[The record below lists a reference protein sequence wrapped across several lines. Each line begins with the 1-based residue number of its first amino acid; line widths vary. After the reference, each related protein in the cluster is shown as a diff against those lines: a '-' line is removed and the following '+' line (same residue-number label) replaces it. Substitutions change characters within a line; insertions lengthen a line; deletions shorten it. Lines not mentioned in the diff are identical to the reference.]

1 MATFFTLP
9 KAVRNEIY
17 RLALVSDGYLTMAR
31 HEAAC
36 GNLEDPENAAN
47 NSRRELRRM
56 PSLLKADKRVD
67 KEAAAIY
74 FGENHFMMEDS
85 QDMSDFVASTYPRHL
100 RMIKKLTFVLDHS
113 TQRYPSSTV
122 RQLQRLHAL
131 EELYVEL
138 DEEGMVRQKLL
149 MDTTIV
155 WHSKFT
161 ITPQAN
167 LRILQCGGIGSL
179 RELSGIRHVEFT
191 KFKSGDRPGQGGPIK
206 DGYLETIMAPHIMRS
221 SDEQNF
227 EPDTTI
233 PFRFLAL
240 PAELRNRIY
249 TYLLAIYG
257 GVAPS
262 KRIPSSCLVQGPAA
276 NSQKIRNG
284 VQAPASALSILAVNR
299 QIHDEAAGLFYAC
312 NELTFNFPEHLLA
325 FTQQVSVLRLDFVR
339 SITLVYRTYNSGGI
353 QSIDLALDPLRHLKS
368 LRKFHLIMRWE
379 VMRYVHHSKPDWKPS
394 DTPGIDTFLR
404 LARRERSS
412 LEEVVLRDL
421 NLEDSRAGIAE
432 YMPYDGSHASI
443 VAMRGRTLDSLNA
456 NLALTCIDNIIKR
469 TLAAAKTMFDDL
481 LRARRSG

>member
-1 MATFFTLP
+1 
-9 KAVRNEIY
+9 
-17 RLALVSDGYLTMAR
+17 MAR
-31 HEAAC
+31 HEEAC
-36 GNLEDPENAAN
+36 GNLEDSENAAK

-74 FGENHFMMEDS
+74 YGENHFTMENS
-85 QDMSDFVASTYPRHL
+85 QDMSDFVASTYPRH
-100 RMIKKLTFVLDHS
+100 RRKIKMLTFVLDHS

-122 RQLQRLHAL
+122 RQLQRLRAL

-138 DEEGMVRQKLL
+138 DEKAMVQQKLL
-149 MDTTIV
+149 MDLTII
-155 WHSKFT
+155 WHS
-161 ITPQAN
+161 
-167 LRILQCGGIGSL
+167 
-179 RELSGIRHVEFT
+179 IRHVEFT
-191 KFKSGDRPGQGGPIK
+191 KFTRGNRRGQGGPIK
-206 DGYLETIMAPHIMRS
+206 DGYLETILAPHIMHS

-249 TYLLAIYG
+249 KYLLAIYG

-262 KRIPSSCLVQGPAA
+262 KRIPSSCLVQGPGA
-276 NSQKIRNG
+276 NSQKIRKG
-284 VQAPASALSILAVNR
+284 VQAPDSALSILAVNR

-325 FTQQVSVLRLDFVR
+325 FTQQVSELRLDFVR
-339 SITLVYRTYNSGGI
+339 SITLMYRTYNSGGI
-353 QSIDLALDPLRHLKS
+353 QSIDLALDPLKYLKS
-368 LRKFHLIMRWE
+368 LRKFHLVMRWE
-379 VMRYVHHSKPDWKPS
+379 VLRYVHHSKPDWKTS

-404 LARRERSS
+404 LARSERSS
-412 LEEVVLRDL
+412 LDEVVLRDL

-432 YMPYDGSHASI
+432 HKYPTYDGSHASI

-456 NLALTCIDNIIKR
+456 NLALTCVDNLIKR
-469 TLAAAKTMFDDL
+469 RLAAAKIMFD
-481 LRARRSG
+481 GGH